1 MTDSYRD
8 PDENLA
14 DKETTS
20 YHDDDQEIQ
29 NDESP
34 AQHTPRPAERR
45 KTARRPP
52 PRKHYSED

>member
-1 MTDSYRD
+1 MTDTYRD
-8 PDENLA
+8 PDDLVA

-20 YHDDDQEIQ
+20 FHDDEQEIV
-29 NDESP
+29 NDETPVQRS
-34 AQHTPRPAERR
+34 PRPGQPR